1 MVPVF
6 EGRYIGDQKN
16 FAFFTMP
23 AGPGGS
29 GGPIYNSKNKI
40 VGIVQ
45 RTHMHFPHVALSI
58 KYDDFIRNLERYH
71 DLKKQGIIQLIE

>member
-1 MVPVF
+1 MVPVL
-6 EGRYIGDQKN
+6 EGRYIGDQNK
-16 FAFFTMP
+16 FSFFTMP

-45 RTHMHFPHVALSI
+45 RTHMAFPHVALSV
-58 KYDDFIRNLERYH
+58 KHEDLIRILDRYYE
-71 DLKKQGIIQLIE
+71 LKNQKISMLIE